1 VNVDTFKSR
10 YLGFHPKLYRI
21 AVALTGSPA
30 DSEDLLQ
37 ELYAKLWSR
46 RDTLETVQN
55 PEAFAVALL
64 KNLCIDFL
72 RSPHGTPERRVGID
86 SATQAGA
93 IDETRRLEE
102 ADELHRVRQLIERL
116 PDNQRTVIRLR
127 AMGDCSMAE
136 IAGITGLT
144 ETNIRTLLLRARR
157 SIKEKLYPQTAA
169 I

>member
-1 VNVDTFKSR
+1 MDVDTFKSR

-21 AVALTGSPA
+21 ALALTDDA
-30 DSEDLLQ
+30 AESEDLLQ

-46 RDTLETVQN
+46 RAGLETVQN

-64 KNLCIDFL
+64 KNLCIDYL
-72 RSPHGTPERRVGID
+72 RSPRGTPGRMVGID
-86 SATQAGA
+86 ILTQAEAGS
-93 IDETRRLEE
+93 ETYRPEE
-102 ADELHRVRQLIERL
+102 ADEVKRVKQLIDRL

-127 AMGDCSMAE
+127 AMGDCSTTE

-144 ETNIRTLLLRARR
+144 ETNIRSLLLRARR